1 MSRIS
6 VYDEA
11 PRVPADQVPNAT
23 ERVVMIR
30 RIAKVTA
37 GGKNMRFNAL
47 AALGDGDG
55 HVGLG
60 LGKADAVPDAIRKAV
75 TIAKANIIRI
85 AREGTTIPHE
95 IRMKYGASE
104 VLMRPAGQGTGVKA
118 GATVRAIVELAG
130 LRDVVTKSMGNPNP
144 INLAKATMAALAS
157 LRYIERKSSTA
168 VATEH
173 SNDSPAASESEA
185 GAIVAASE
193 RSEAAADNSTETEAG
208 ES

>member
-11 PRVPADQVPNAT
+11 PRVPAGQVPNAT

-55 HVGLG
+55 HIGLG
-60 LGKADAVPDAIRKAV
+60 LGKADAVPDAIKKAV
-75 TIAKANIIRI
+75 TIAKANIIKI

-144 INLAKATMAALAS
+144 INLAKATMAALAA
-157 LRYIERKSSTA
+157 LRQVDRHIPVAPKEERSNDLSASHESKA
-168 VATEH
+168 GVIIQGTEH
-173 SNDSPAASESEA
+173 SDSSVDDSTENEASES
-185 GAIVAASE
+185 
-193 RSEAAADNSTETEAG
+193 
-208 ES
+208 